1 MATIG
6 LCMIVKNEAAVIARC
21 LQSVA
26 SWIDTWTI
34 VDTGSTD
41 NTVEVIESTTQA
53 LGIPGRLHHRLWQD
67 FGHNRSEAIELARAH
82 SDYLLFID
90 ADEVLQ
96 WQGGSRP
103 ALQADAY
110 SYIMQHGE
118 LRYER
123 IAIVSTRLPWRYV
136 GVLHEYPDCGQ
147 PIKAQV
153 LHGLSVLYGYDG
165 ARSRNPQ
172 KFLDDAAV
180 LERALKVEPANARY
194 WFYLAQSW
202 RDAGCLEKAVVCY
215 EQRASM
221 GDWEEEAWYSQYQVA
236 RLQSRLGLPLAQVC
250 ESFRLAYERR
260 PSRAESLLWWAVAL
274 RAQQQWHSALL
285 LLKAAFPLSLSTD
298 SLFVEPDC
306 YGWRCADELALALF
320 HTNCKTD
327 AHKAWSVALKLNVPA
342 EEQARI
348 EANMRNC

>member
-41 NTVEVIESTTQA
+41 QTAAVIQSTTQA

-123 IAIVSTRLPWRYV
+123 IA
-136 GVLHEYPDCGQ
+136 
-147 PIKAQV
+147 
-153 LHGLSVLYGYDG
+153 
-165 ARSRNPQ
+165 SRP
-172 KFLDDAAV
+172 
-180 LERALKVEPANARY
+180 
-194 WFYLAQSW
+194 
-202 RDAGCLEKAVVCY
+202 
-215 EQRASM
+215 
-221 GDWEEEAWYSQYQVA
+221 
-236 RLQSRLGLPLAQVC
+236 
-250 ESFRLAYERR
+250 
-260 PSRAESLLWWAVAL
+260 
-274 RAQQQWHSALL
+274 
-285 LLKAAFPLSLSTD
+285 
-298 SLFVEPDC
+298 
-306 YGWRCADELALALF
+306 
-320 HTNCKTD
+320 
-327 AHKAWSVALKLNVPA
+327 
-342 EEQARI
+342 
-348 EANMRNC
+348 